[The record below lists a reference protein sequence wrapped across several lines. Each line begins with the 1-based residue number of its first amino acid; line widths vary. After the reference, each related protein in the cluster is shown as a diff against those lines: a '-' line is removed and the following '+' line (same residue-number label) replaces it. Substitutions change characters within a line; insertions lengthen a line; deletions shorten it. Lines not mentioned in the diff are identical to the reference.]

1 MFLLLLFTGVPHVR
15 VVLDYVLAHF
25 IHPVHQ
31 QLEILPQMIAER
43 QGALA
48 CSLQAISFLNS
59 SEMLTEPAFC

>member
-31 QLEILPQMIAER
+31 QLEILPQMIAEK
-43 QGALA
+43 
-48 CSLQAISFLNS
+48 
-59 SEMLTEPAFC
+59 